1 MAPTQD
7 RATPHKATPHKATQH
22 KDSPQQPQFQS
33 SAQTQFAGA
42 ATDSQGPFTLTPL
55 PYETGALTPYIS
67 ATTLEF
73 HHGKHHKAYVDK
85 ANKLVAESSDPDLK
99 DSVIEHIV
107 VRASRNP
114 ELTELFNSAAQAW
127 NHSFFW
133 QCLTPNGGKKP
144 TGALAK
150 KLDADL
156 GGFDGFAKKFEDAAA
171 KQFGSGWAWLVMDC
185 GKLKVIKT
193 GNADMPLVHGQ
204 IPLLTLDVWEHAYYL
219 DYQNRRPDYIK
230 AVIQN
235 LLNWEF
241 AEANLEHALGKHAG
255 QAGATL

>member
-1 MAPTQD
+1 MASSQE
-7 RATPHKATPHKATQH
+7 K
-22 KDSPQQPQFQS
+22 QQSQFSNTS
-33 SAQTQFAGA
+33 SAQQSGA
-42 ATDSQGPFTLTPL
+42 STDPAGPFTLPPL
-55 PYETGALTPYIS
+55 PYEPDALAPHIS
-67 ATTLEF
+67 AKTLEF

-85 ANKLVAESSDPDLK
+85 ANKLVAESKDADLR
-99 DSVIEHIV
+99 DTVIEHIV
-107 VRASRNP
+107 VRAARNP
-114 ELTELFNSAAQAW
+114 ELTELFNNAAQAW

-133 QCLTPNGGKKP
+133 QCLTPNGKKP
-144 TGALAK
+144 SGALAK

-156 GGFDGFAKKFEDAAA
+156 GGFDGFAKKFEEAAT

-193 GNADMPLVHGQ
+193 GNADMPLIHGQ

-241 AEANLEHALGKHAG
+241 AEANLEHALGK
-255 QAGATL
+255 QAGGKHA

>member
-1 MAPTQD
+1 MAQD
-7 RATPHKATPHKATQH
+7 PPKSSQ
-22 KDSPQQPQFQS
+22 SQQTQFQS
-33 SAQTQFAGA
+33 SGTAQFAGA
-42 ATDSQGPFTLTPL
+42 DTAAPTGPFILPPL
-55 PYETGALTPYIS
+55 PYDSDALAPFIS
-67 ATTLEF
+67 AKTLEF

-85 ANKLVAESSDPDLK
+85 ANTLVAESRDSELQ

-107 VRASRNP
+107 VRAARRP
-114 ELTELFNSAAQAW
+114 ELMELFNNAAQAW

-133 QCLTPNGGKKP
+133 QCLTPGGARKP
-144 TGALAK
+144 SGALAE

-156 GGFDGFAKKFEDAAA
+156 GGYEGFTKKFEDAAT

-185 GKLKVIKT
+185 GKLKVTKT
-193 GNADMPLVHGQ
+193 GDADMPLVHGQ

-235 LLNWEF
+235 LLNWDF
-241 AEANLEHALGKHAG
+241 AAANLTHALGKS
-255 QAGATL
+255 GA